1 MERMLL
7 ECRRLIVRLTADRKR
22 FTVLCML
29 TAIALVFWTRL
40 VLHDRVGQVAMADE
54 QVTVAMMDPVIN
66 SVSVPVRVVLPEK
79 PERNP
84 FSVSSTFFPVSEETS
99 SASPNSP
106 KSVAKTT
113 DLTAEAASSLRLG
126 ATLPPSAA
134 VIDGVTVRVG
144 QAVSGVLDDR
154 FELVEVHRTYAVLET
169 QGRQFVLRM
178 D

>member
-54 QVTVAMMDPVIN
+54 QVTMAMVDPVI
-66 SVSVPVRVVLPEK
+66 SSPAVPVRVVLPEK

-84 FSVSSTFFPVSEETS
+84 FSVSSAFFPVIEETTF
-99 SASPNSP
+99 ASPNSP
-106 KSVAKTT
+106 KLVAKTT

-144 QAVSGVLDDR
+144 QAVSGVLDGR
-154 FELVEVHRTYAVLET
+154 FELVEVHRTHAVLEA

>member
-1 MERMLL
+1 MERLLL
-7 ECRRLIVRLTADRKR
+7 ECRRLTVRLTADRKR

-40 VLHDRVGQVAMADE
+40 ILHDRVGQVAMADE
-54 QVTVAMMDPVIN
+54 QASVAVVDPIIN
-66 SVSVPVRVVLPEK
+66 RLPVPVRVVLPGK

-84 FSVSSTFFPVSEETS
+84 FSVSSVFFPVIEETS
-99 SASPNSP
+99 IALPNSP
-106 KSVAKTT
+106 KLGAKTT

-126 ATLPPSAA
+126 ATLPPNAA

-144 QAVSGVLDDR
+144 QAVSGVLDGR
-154 FELVEVHRTYAVLET
+154 FELVEVHRRHAVLEA